1 MRPHIILSTFSQAV
15 QHWSIVYRCSG
26 YSAVVH
32 LRSATSSQWFIPHMI
47 SSSDSGDKGGDKCSS
62 LTSGTV
68 AAEKRLSLEIH
79 GPIIPVHCT
88 CGNATLSADMRQ
100 QAAVS
105 LSVD

>member
-47 SSSDSGDKGGDKCSS
+47 SSSDSGDKGGDKGSS

-68 AAEKRLSLEIH
+68 AAEKRLSLL
-79 GPIIPVHCT
+79 GR
-88 CGNATLSADMRQ
+88 GL
-100 QAAVS
+100 
-105 LSVD
+105 L